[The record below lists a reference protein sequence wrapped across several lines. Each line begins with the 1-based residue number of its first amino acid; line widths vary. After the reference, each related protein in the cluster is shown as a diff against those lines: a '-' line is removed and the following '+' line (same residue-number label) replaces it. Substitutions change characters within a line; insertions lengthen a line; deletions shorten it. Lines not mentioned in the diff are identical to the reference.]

1 MRNYVFKKEP
11 GTKFKVY
18 DTSSNDSQI
27 DPLKKPSKPKTKG

>member
-1 MRNYVFKKEP
+1 MIVKL
-11 GTKFKVY
+11 TKFKVY

>member
-27 DPLKKPSKPKTKG
+27 DKI